1 MTRFFYLDASAFVKR
16 YTVEPG
22 SAAVSLLVE
31 DLLPARP
38 VRLLTSW
45 LGFLEI
51 VAVLNRHR
59 NDGRLGD
66 RLFQQALLRLADEAA
81 QMRFLP
87 LTDDVAARALDL
99 VMRHNLNAS
108 DALYLRQMLDWQAGC
123 DPQTES
129 LALIAADERLLRAA
143 QAEGITTLDPETAD
157 PDTVER
163 LLHD

>member
-1 MTRFFYLDASAFVKR
+1 MTHFFYLDASAFVKR
-16 YTVEPG
+16 YTVELG

-38 VRLLTSW
+38 TRLLTSW

-59 NDGRLGD
+59 NDGR
-66 RLFQQALLRLADEAA
+66 F
-81 QMRFLP
+81 
-87 LTDDVAARALDL
+87 TDDVAARALNL

-123 DPQTES
+123 DPQTDA
-129 LALIAADERLLRAA
+129 LASIAADERLLRAA
-143 QAEGITTLDPETAD
+143 QAEGITTFNPETAK

>member
-1 MTRFFYLDASAFVKR
+1 MTRSFYLDASAFVKR

-66 RLFQQALLRLADEAA
+66 RLFQQALL
-81 QMRFLP
+81 P

-99 VMRHNLNAS
+99 VVRHNLNAS

-163 LLHD
+163 LLHN